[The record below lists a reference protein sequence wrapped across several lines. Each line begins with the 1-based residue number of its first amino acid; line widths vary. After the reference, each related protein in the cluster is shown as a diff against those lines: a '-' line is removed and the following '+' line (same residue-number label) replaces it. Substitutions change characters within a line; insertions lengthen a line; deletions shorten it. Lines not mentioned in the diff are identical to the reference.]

1 MTVSLLIC
9 FSFFDMLFNFK
20 VHNSINFNVYLLFSL
35 AIVNYIVDRN
45 TNKAN
50 DIWFHIKYFT
60 KITMLIFECKT
71 LNMYRLNMVEKTML
85 PAKEVI

>member
-35 AIVNYIVDRN
+35 AIVNYNVDRN

-50 DIWFHIKYFT
+50 DISFHIKYFT
-60 KITMLIFECKT
+60 KITMHISACKT